1 MNLRHRITYQIIMFG
16 CAVCMCACSTTKH
29 VPEGKYL
36 LDKVSIQLQPDSISG
51 HSSDVSST
59 ELYNYLR
66 QIPNHKVLGFLKLQL
81 ATYNISGHD
90 STKRANQFFRKL
102 GKAPVIFDSA
112 LTESSAN
119 QLKLAMINRG
129 YMDTR
134 VDVRT
139 KLNDKKRKADVQYI
153 IRPGTPHFISSVD
166 FSIPD
171 SAIAGI
177 VTENRKK
184 LPIKPGELLDR
195 NMLEKERTQLT
206 TILRNNGYYAFTKE
220 NITFLADTALGAKD
234 VNLTLTINPHPLRE
248 ADSLR
253 FEKFSIRN
261 IVFITDYNP
270 GKDFGTQQFQANDTV
285 HYKGIRILYGKDH
298 YLRPSVLYDACYIRP
313 GQLYNQR
320 SIDQTYES
328 LGRLPILRFVN
339 IEMRSV
345 ANMTGMLDAYIMLT
359 RGKKQVISAE
369 IEGTNSE
376 GDLGFGASL
385 TYQHKNLSHRS
396 ETLNAKFS
404 ASYESLS
411 GNFNGLINNHY
422 VEYGTE
428 VGITFPNFKAPFLS
442 SSFKK
447 KVKANTEFSMSF
459 NYQERP
465 EYTRIIA
472 GGAWRYRWNNPGNTL
487 RHRFDLIDINYV
499 KLPKSTLNFIDEI
512 SNPLLR
518 YSYEDHFIMLI
529 GYNYY
534 RTNKRI
540 NDPKSKWFQRNV
552 FTIRAS
558 FETSG
563 NLLHAIS
570 SISRAKRHEDAYKVF
585 GIQYA
590 QYAKADADYT
600 FTHNFTP
607 RTSVAAHA
615 GFGIGVPYGNSS
627 MIPFEK
633 RFYAGGAN
641 GVRGWGVRTL
651 GPGRYDSR
659 NSVTDFINQCGDI
672 RLFLSVEFRQKLFW
686 LLEGAFFID
695 GGNIWTIRDYETQPG
710 GVFKFNSFYKEI
722 AAAYGIGIRADFTY
736 FLLRLDM
743 GVKAYNPAAN
753 QKRWPLLHPSWKRD
767 TTFHFSIG
775 YPF

>member
-1 MNLRHRITYQIIMFG
+1 MNLRHSIIHSIVCLA
-16 CAVCMCACSTTKH
+16 CAACLCACSTTRH
-29 VPEGKYL
+29 VPDGKYL
-36 LDKVSIQLQPDSISG
+36 LNNVNIELRPDSATG
-51 HSSDVSST
+51 HTADVSAA
-59 ELYNYLR
+59 ELHNYLR
-66 QIPNHKVLGFLKLQL
+66 QVPNHKVLGFLKLQL
-81 ATYNISGHD
+81 ATYNMSGRD
-90 STKRANQFFRKL
+90 STKRANRFLRKL
-102 GKAPVIFDSA
+102 GKQPVIFDSA

-134 VDVRT
+134 VDVQAN
-139 KLNDKKRKADVQYI
+139 LNKKKRKADVRYV
-153 IRPGTPHFISSVD
+153 IRPGMPHFISTID
-166 FSIPD
+166 YSIPD
-171 SAIAGI
+171 STIAAIVAD
-177 VTENRKK
+177 NRRRMP
-184 LPIKPGELLDR
+184 LKPGDLLDR
-195 NMLEKERTQLT
+195 NILEQERAQITSL
-206 TILRNNGYYAFTKE
+206 LRNNGYYAFTKE
-220 NITFLADTALGAKD
+220 NITFSADTAAGAKD
-234 VNLTLTINPHPLRE
+234 ANLTLTVRQRPLHE

-253 FEKFSIRN
+253 FRQFTIRN
-261 IVFITDYNP
+261 IFYITDYNP
-270 GKDFGTQQFQANDTV
+270 GKDFGTQDFRANDTV
-285 HYKGIRILYGKDH
+285 RYKDIIVLYGKDR
-298 YLRPSVLYDACYIRP
+298 YLRPSVLYDACNIRT
-313 GQLYNQR
+313 GQLYSQR

-328 LGRLPILRFVN
+328 LGRLPILRYVN
-339 IEMRSV
+339 IDMRPVQDS
-345 ANMTGMLDAYIMLT
+345 ADKLDVYIMLT
-359 RGKKQVISAE
+359 RGKNQVISAE
-369 IEGTNSE
+369 LEGTNSE

-442 SSFKK
+442 SAFKR
-447 KVKANTEFSMSF
+447 KVKASTEFSMSF

-472 GGAWRYRWNNPGNTL
+472 GGAWRYRWNNAGNTL

-499 KLPKSTLNFIDEI
+499 RLPKSTLDFIDEI

-534 RTNKRI
+534 RTNKRLV
-540 NDPKSKWFQRNV
+540 DPKSKWFQHNV
-552 FTIRAS
+552 FTVRAS

-563 NLLHAIS
+563 NLLHAFS
-570 SISRAKRHEDAYKVF
+570 TLTGAKRHEGAYKVF

-600 FTHNFTP
+600 FTRNFSP
-607 RTSVAAHA
+607 RTSMAAHV
-615 GFGIGVPYGNSS
+615 GLGIGVPYGNSS

-659 NSVTDFINQCGDI
+659 NSVTNFINQCGDI

-686 LLEGAFFID
+686 VLEGAVFID

-710 GVFKFNSFYKEI
+710 GVFRFNSFYKEI
-722 AAAYGIGIRADFTY
+722 AAAYGLGIRADFTY

-743 GVKAYNPAAN
+743 GIKAYNPAEN
-753 QKRWPLLHPSWKRD
+753 QEPWPLLNPRWKRD

>member
-1 MNLRHRITYQIIMFG
+1 MRPVDGASNL
-16 CAVCMCACSTTKH
+16 
-29 VPEGKYL
+29 
-36 LDKVSIQLQPDSISG
+36 
-51 HSSDVSST
+51 
-59 ELYNYLR
+59 
-66 QIPNHKVLGFLKLQL
+66 
-81 ATYNISGHD
+81 
-90 STKRANQFFRKL
+90 
-102 GKAPVIFDSA
+102 
-112 LTESSAN
+112 
-119 QLKLAMINRG
+119 
-129 YMDTR
+129 
-134 VDVRT
+134 
-139 KLNDKKRKADVQYI
+139 
-153 IRPGTPHFISSVD
+153 
-166 FSIPD
+166 
-171 SAIAGI
+171 
-177 VTENRKK
+177 
-184 LPIKPGELLDR
+184 
-195 NMLEKERTQLT
+195 
-206 TILRNNGYYAFTKE
+206 
-220 NITFLADTALGAKD
+220 
-234 VNLTLTINPHPLRE
+234 
-248 ADSLR
+248 
-253 FEKFSIRN
+253 
-261 IVFITDYNP
+261 
-270 GKDFGTQQFQANDTV
+270 
-285 HYKGIRILYGKDH
+285 
-298 YLRPSVLYDACYIRP
+298 
-313 GQLYNQR
+313 
-320 SIDQTYES
+320 
-328 LGRLPILRFVN
+328 
-339 IEMRSV
+339 
-345 ANMTGMLDAYIMLT
+345 LDAYIMLT

-369 IEGTNSE
+369 FEGTNSE

-442 SSFKK
+442 SSFKR

-472 GGAWRYRWNNPGNTL
+472 GGAWRYRWNNAGNTL

-534 RTNKRI
+534 RTNKRLV
-540 NDPKSKWFQRNV
+540 DPKSKWFQRNV

-570 SISRAKRHEDAYKVF
+570 SISGARRHEGAYKVF
-585 GIQYA
+585 GMQYA

-607 RTSVAAHA
+607 RTSMAAHA
-615 GFGIGVPYGNSS
+615 GFGIGIPYGNSS

-651 GPGRYDSR
+651 GPGRYNSR

-710 GVFKFNSFYKEI
+710 GVFKFNRFYKEI

-743 GVKAYNPAAN
+743 GVKAYNPAED
-753 QKRWPLLHPSWKRD
+753 QKHWPLLSPSWKRD

>member
-1 MNLRHRITYQIIMFG
+1 MNLRHRIIYRIISFG
-16 CAVCMCACSTTKH
+16 CAVCLCACSTTKH
-29 VPEGKYL
+29 VPDGKYL
-36 LDKVSIQLQPDSISG
+36 LDNVSIQLQPDSVSG
-51 HSSDVSST
+51 HSADVSTT

-81 ATYNISGHD
+81 ATYNISGRD
-90 STKRANQFFRKL
+90 STKRANRFFRKL

-139 KLNDKKRKADVQYI
+139 RLNDKKHKADVQYI
-153 IRPGTPHFISSVD
+153 IRPGIPHFISSVD
-166 FSIPD
+166 YSIPD
-171 SAIAGI
+171 TAIAAI
-177 VTENRKK
+177 VANNQKR
-184 LPIKPGELLDR
+184 LPIKPGDLLDR
-195 NMLEKERTQLT
+195 NTLEKERTQLT
-206 TILRNNGYYAFTKE
+206 TLLRNNGYYAFTKE
-220 NITFLADTALGAKD
+220 NITFSADTAAGAKD
-234 VNLTLTINPHPLRE
+234 ANLTLIIRPKPLRE

-253 FEKFSIRN
+253 FRKFNIRN
-261 IVFITDYNP
+261 IIFITDYTP
-270 GKDFGTQQFQANDTV
+270 GKDFGTQQFNADDTV
-285 HYKGIRILYGKDH
+285 HYKDICILYGKDR
-298 YLRPSVLYDACYIRP
+298 YLRPSVLYDACNIHA
-313 GQLYNQR
+313 GQPYDQR
-320 SIDQTYES
+320 LIDQTYES
-328 LGRLPILRFVN
+328 LGRLPILRYVN
-339 IEMRSV
+339 IEMRPVDGAS
-345 ANMTGMLDAYIMLT
+345 NLLDAYIMLT

-369 IEGTNSE
+369 FEGTNSE

-442 SSFKK
+442 SSFKR

-472 GGAWRYRWNNPGNTL
+472 GGAWRYRWNNAGNTL

-534 RTNKRI
+534 RTNKRLV
-540 NDPKSKWFQRNV
+540 DPKSKWFQRNV

-570 SISRAKRHEDAYKVF
+570 SISGARRHEGAYKVF

-607 RTSVAAHA
+607 RTSMAAHA
-615 GFGIGVPYGNSS
+615 GFGIGIPYGNSS

-651 GPGRYDSR
+651 GPGRYNSR

-710 GVFKFNSFYKEI
+710 GVFKFNRFYKEI

-743 GVKAYNPAAN
+743 GVKAYNPAED
-753 QKRWPLLHPSWKRD
+753 QKHWPLLSPSWKRD